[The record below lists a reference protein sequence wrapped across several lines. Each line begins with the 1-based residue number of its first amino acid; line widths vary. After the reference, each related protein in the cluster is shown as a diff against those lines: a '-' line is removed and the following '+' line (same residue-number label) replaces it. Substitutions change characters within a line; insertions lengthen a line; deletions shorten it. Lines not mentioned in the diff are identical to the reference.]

1 MAPDWVS
8 HIHFCS
14 PTHLLSH
21 LVFSL
26 LCSFCLSTKLYLQ
39 PFDYITHQW
48 RGCMWGNRRNAV
60 ARSHPSLSS
69 LVSEHL
75 VYAALHRRQCRGA
88 RLTEWLTNHQ
98 SSTQAHCGTS
108 PHAQAPAFGTHTYG
122 QGICQALVSAISGKA
137 PHIGPWHYKVG
148 PHWAAIPFQPQVFF
162 FSG

>member
-60 ARSHPSLSS
+60 ARSHPSLSP

-75 VYAALHRRQCRGA
+75 VYAALHRRQCRG
-88 RLTEWLTNHQ
+88 RGYPNDWQT
-98 SSTQAHCGTS
+98 
-108 PHAQAPAFGTHTYG
+108 
-122 QGICQALVSAISGKA
+122 IRA
-137 PHIGPWHYKVG
+137 PHRRIAVHPRMRRRRRLAPTHMDRGYAKPCWAQSVG
-148 PHWAAIPFQPQVFF
+148 RHPTSDPDITR
-162 FSG
+162 